1 MRGMIRQFAVA
12 ALVLTL
18 GVAGSL
24 PATAEERIL
33 SYFSE
38 ITVAADGSMTVAE
51 SIRVRAEGAR
61 IERGIYRDFP
71 TRYKDRFG
79 NSMHVAFD
87 VLGVTRD
94 GSSEPFHEEN
104 LSNGVRVYIGSA
116 DKTLQPGEYEYR
128 IEYRT
133 NRQLGFFEDFD
144 ELYWNV
150 TGNGWAFAIDEAS
163 ARVILPGVV
172 RESDLRIDAYV
183 GYSGDKGKDYRIGID
198 DFGHPL
204 ITTNRPLAP
213 QEGLSVAIGFPKG
226 LVTAPTDA
234 DKLGYLLQDNL
245 GVVIVLIAFALMLA
259 YLYVAWHRY
268 GRDPEPGPV
277 FPHYEPPDGYSPAA
291 ARYIEKMGY
300 DRKAFTAAVINL
312 AVKGHLAIDKDGDDY
327 VLRHKDSG
335 TELADGEQ
343 ALIDKLFSEGTTL
356 ELDNKNH
363 SVVSAAMTAHRKS
376 LYDAYHEVYFHKNF
390 VLLLP
395 TAIATAALGL
405 ALAKMDLFT
414 PLVAILFVS
423 MFVLQFFFGKWLKA
437 PTIAGRK
444 LLDQVDGF
452 RMYLEVAEKDELAMR
467 NPPKKTPQL
476 FEAYL
481 PFALALGVEQKWA
494 EKFAGVFAAMRDGAT
509 GTYHPAWYNGRFNA
523 SNLSGFTDSVG
534 GSLNSAISSA
544 ATAPGSSSGGGGGGS
559 SGGGGGGG
567 GGGGW

>member
-1 MRGMIRQFAVA
+1 MREIIRQFAAA
-12 ALVLTL
+12 ALLLTL

-24 PATAEERIL
+24 PVTAQERIL
-33 SYFSE
+33 AYFSE
-38 ITVAADGSMTVAE
+38 ITVATDGSMTVAE
-51 SIRVRAEGAR
+51 SIRVRAEGAQ
-61 IERGIYRDFP
+61 IKRGIYRDFP
-71 TRYKDRFG
+71 TRYKDRLG
-79 NSMHVAFD
+79 NSMRVEFD
-87 VLGVTRD
+87 LLGVTRD
-94 GSSEPFHEEN
+94 GASEPFHQED

-172 RESDLRIDAYV
+172 NQSDLRIDAYV
-183 GYSGDKGKDYRIGID
+183 GFSGAKGKDYLVGID
-198 DFGHPL
+198 DFGHPV

-226 LVTAPTDA
+226 LVTAPTDT
-234 DKLGYLLQDNL
+234 DKLGYLLEDNL
-245 GVVIVLIAFALMLA
+245 GLVIVLIALALMLS
-259 YLYVAWHRY
+259 YLYLAWRRY

-327 VLRHKDSG
+327 TLRHKDST
-335 TELADGEQ
+335 TELAHGEQ

-363 SVVSAAMTAHRKS
+363 SVVGAAMASHQKS
-376 LYDAYHEVYFHKNF
+376 LHDAYHKVYFHKNF
-390 VLLLP
+390 MLLLP
-395 TAIATAALGL
+395 AAIATAALGV

-467 NPPKKTPQL
+467 NPPQKTPQL

-494 EKFAGVFAAMRDGAT
+494 QKFAGVFAAMRDGAA
-509 GTYHPAWYNGRFNA
+509 GSYHPAWYNGRFNA
-523 SNLSGFTDSVG
+523 SNLSSFTDNVG